1 MANGNFILS
10 IQAMYNQFTKAEKKV
25 ADFVLKNPKK
35 VLFMSITDLADACSV
50 GDTSVF
56 RFCRTMNLR
65 GYQEFKMRLSLSI
78 TNEDKDNEELEVD
91 VTPNDTFE
99 TLAQKVLK
107 SNLNAI
113 NETYTLLNGEEFSL
127 AMDYFEAAEN
137 VYIFGVG
144 SSMLTAMEAMNKFLR
159 ITPKV
164 HCIQDPH
171 MQSMIASMLTEKDLA
186 IFISYS
192 GSTKDTI
199 HVAQLA
205 KQSGAKIIA
214 ISRFIKSPLTSY
226 SDVTILCGANE
237 GPLQGG
243 STSAKMGLLYILDLM
258 YAEYY
263 RRNYEV
269 SRDNNQKTASS
280 VLEKLY

>member
-1 MANGNFILS
+1 
-10 IQAMYNQFTKAEKKV
+10 
-25 ADFVLKNPKK
+25 
-35 VLFMSITDLADACSV
+35 
-50 GDTSVF
+50 
-56 RFCRTMNLR
+56 MNLR

-107 SNLNAI
+107 SNLDAI

>member
-91 VTPNDTFE
+91 VAPNDTFE

-107 SNLNAI
+107 SNLDAI

>member
-78 TNEDKDNEELEVD
+78 TNDDKDIEELEVD
-91 VTPNDTFE
+91 VTPDDTFD

-107 SNLNAI
+107 SNLDAI
-113 NETYTLLNGEEFSL
+113 NETYTLLNAEEFSL

-164 HCIQDPH
+164 HCIQDTH

-214 ISRFIKSPLTSY
+214 ISRFIKSPLTTY

-258 YAEYY
+258 YVEFY

-269 SRDNNQKTASS
+269 SRNNNQKTASS

>member
-107 SNLNAI
+107 SNLDAI
-113 NETYTLLNGEEFSL
+113 NETYTLLNER
-127 AMDYFEAAEN
+127 
-137 VYIFGVG
+137 I
-144 SSMLTAMEAMNKFLR
+144 LTG
-159 ITPKV
+159 
-164 HCIQDPH
+164 H
-171 MQSMIASMLTEKDLA
+171 
-186 IFISYS
+186 
-192 GSTKDTI
+192 
-199 HVAQLA
+199 
-205 KQSGAKIIA
+205 
-214 ISRFIKSPLTSY
+214 
-226 SDVTILCGANE
+226 
-237 GPLQGG
+237 
-243 STSAKMGLLYILDLM
+243 GLF
-258 YAEYY
+258 
-263 RRNYEV
+263 
-269 SRDNNQKTASS
+269 
-280 VLEKLY
+280 